1 MPWPNLA
8 IACPPGRER
17 SAALRGSSLREER
30 SEGGP
35 GAFQISLAGCL
46 TAPG

>member
-1 MPWPNLA
+1 MAEFGNRLPARQGAQCRTAWVLT
-8 IACPPGRER
+8 
-17 SAALRGSSLREER
+17 EER

>member
-1 MPWPNLA
+1 MAEFGNCLPA
-8 IACPPGRER
+8 
-17 SAALRGSSLREER
+17 SAALRGSSLSSEER